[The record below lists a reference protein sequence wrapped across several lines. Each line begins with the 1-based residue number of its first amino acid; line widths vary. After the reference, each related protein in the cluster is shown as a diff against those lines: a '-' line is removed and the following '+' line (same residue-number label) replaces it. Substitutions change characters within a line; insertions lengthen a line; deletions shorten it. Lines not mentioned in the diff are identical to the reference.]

1 MPPCKNFTAG
11 LVPDQ
16 LCRFLPRGSIACF
29 SVAVRELNARLSPDL
44 EWIPIQYEY
53 RPEETLA
60 IFSKR
65 FPSLHTLVNLG
76 LYMYN
81 EPAIRRIAS
90 EAIKF
95 GRSFG
100 ADTLWCTLQGPTQ
113 LRLALPVA
121 KSLGIPLFTEVYDPP
136 TWILRAQSTPSVL
149 QAILLRKFDI
159 ILRKSRACA
168 TASWPMAKQY
178 AEQYDTKTVALLP
191 SLDPSMALT
200 PATRINSGNELVIGM
215 AGQIYATEEWKALI
229 HALDSVHWKI
239 CDRDVRIR
247 LLGRW
252 VSFNV
257 NNPIRIEYLGWHT
270 QEKSVEL
277 LSEADILYLPYPL
290 DPDFETVARLSF
302 PSKLT
307 TYFAAGRPVLFHG
320 PSYASPAVFLKDNE
334 AGFLCCSNEQS
345 DIITALKT
353 LVTDTS
359 LYSQLTHNGRMAFD
373 KYLTL
378 SSLRQSFATF
388 LQVEEDALV
397 PTEQS
402 IESASFGGIA

>member
-1 MPPCKNFTAG
+1 MKILLLADIPPCKNFTAG
-11 LVPDQ
+11 LVLDQ

-29 SVAVRELNARLSPDL
+29 TVSVRELNAKISPDL

-53 RPEETLA
+53 RPKETST

-65 FPSLHTLVNLG
+65 IPSLHTLVNLG

-81 EPAIRRIAS
+81 GRAIRRIAS
-90 EAIKF
+90 KAIKF

-121 KSLGIPLFTEVYDPP
+121 TGLGIPLLTEIYDPP
-136 TWILRAQSTPSVL
+136 AWILRAQSTPNVL
-149 QAILLRKFDI
+149 QAILLRKFDT
-159 ILRKSRACA
+159 ILRKSHACA
-168 TASWPMAKQY
+168 TASWPMAQQY
-178 AEQYDTKTVALLP
+178 AERYDTKTVALLP
-191 SLDPSMALT
+191 SLDQSVALP
-200 PATRINSGNELVIGM
+200 PAISINSGKELVIGM

-252 VSFNV
+252 ASFNV
-257 NNPIRIEYLGWHT
+257 VNPVRIEYLGWHT

-277 LSEADILYLPYPL
+277 LSEADILYLPYPF
-290 DPDFETVARLSF
+290 DPAFETEARLSF

-320 PSYASPAVFLKDNE
+320 PAYASPWEFLVQNE
-334 AGFLCCSNEQS
+334 AGYRCETNDQVH
-345 DIITALKT
+345 IIDALST
-353 LVTDTS
+353 LTTDMG
-359 LYSQLTHNGRMAFD
+359 LYSRLTHNGRIAFD

-388 LQVEEDALV
+388 LGVEEDFLV
-397 PTEQS
+397 PDR
-402 IESASFGGIA
+402 